1 MHEQLSTLTGSHRIF
16 LKQLRA
22 LKLKSLHFAFE
33 KIFTW
38 TGNVCVVSFSIVK
51 RKYKVQ
57 ISPKILLPLL
67 LLLIKYYYATD
78 PCEVKNFLWP

>member
-1 MHEQLSTLTGSHRIF
+1 MQEQLSTLTGSRRIF
-16 LKQLRA
+16 LKQLGA

-33 KIFTW
+33 INFTW

-51 RKYKVQ
+51 RKCKGQ
-57 ISPKILLPLL
+57 ISPKILIPLL

-78 PCEVKNFLWP
+78 PGGKENFRWP